1 MLRTL
6 LVVLRINAIG
16 YLIVY
21 ENILRQSIKFPLYRN
36 LSHINYLISQQCCD
50 SENESLNMRV
60 KNTVAV
66 V

>member
-21 ENILRQSIKFPLYRN
+21 ENILRQSIKFPFYS
-36 LSHINYLISQQCCD
+36 LSHTTCMIDVY
-50 SENESLNMRV
+50 MV
-60 KNTVAV
+60 HVAILTRL
-66 V
+66 

>member
-16 YLIVY
+16 CLIVY

-36 LSHINYLISQQCCD
+36 LSHTTCMIDVYYI
-50 SENESLNMRV
+50 V
-60 KNTVAV
+60 HVAILTRL
-66 V
+66 

>member
-36 LSHINYLISQQCCD
+36 LSHTTCMIDVYI
-50 SENESLNMRV
+50 V
-60 KNTVAV
+60 HVAILTRL
-66 V
+66 

>member
-21 ENILRQSIKFPLYRN
+21 ENILRQSINFPFYRN
-36 LSHINYLISQQCCD
+36 LSHTTCMIDVYI
-50 SENESLNMRV
+50 V
-60 KNTVAV
+60 HVAILTRL
-66 V
+66 